1 MNSYIFNV
9 QSITVTNPV
18 KLSSAYHRVIR
29 ITNDKGSVIELVVY
43 GDSAENLTIAEAV

>member
-9 QSITVTNPV
+9 KAITMTNPV

-29 ITNDKGSVIELVVY
+29 ITTETGSVIELVVY
-43 GDSAENLTIAEAV
+43 ADSTDKLTVSELV

>member
-9 QSITVTNPV
+9 KSITMTDPV

-29 ITNDKGSVIELVVY
+29 IAVDNGSVIELVVY
-43 GDSAENLTIAEAV
+43 AESADRLTIVEAV

>member
-9 QSITVTNPV
+9 KSITMTDPV

-29 ITNDKGSVIELVVY
+29 ITTDNGSTIELVVY
-43 GDSAENLTIAEAV
+43 AESADNLSIAEAA